1 MPCYAVATAQAL
13 VPQERLRGYLTPD
26 KIREPLTAYLQ
37 ARFPDAVIAAGPEP
51 NSTHWTIRQASQV
64 LTLDIVAGQVTARD
78 YGRDQSAATA
88 LAEEIA
94 PVLVQIGAAY
104 WQQDVLALLGQY
116 ALGQP
121 QSTPDGSV
129 VIRLQV

>member
-1 MPCYAVATAQAL
+1 MPCYAVAAAQAQ
-13 VPQERLRGYLTPD
+13 VSQEHLLGYLTPD
-26 KIREPLTAYLQ
+26 KIQEPLTAYLQ
-37 ARFPDAVIAAGPEP
+37 ARFPEAAVEAGPGP
-51 NSTHWTIRQASQV
+51 NTAHWTIRQASWV
-64 LTLDIVAGQVTARD
+64 LTLDITGGQVTARD

-121 QSTPDGSV
+121 QSTPDGAV